1 MTQYSK
7 SALRSNLGRVR
18 GLGSAKHGARHWW
31 LERVTSLALIPL
43 SVWFL
48 MALITQL
55 LGASPA
61 ELQAWVASPLVAL
74 LLAAFAA
81 IMFVHGAMGIQVI
94 IEDYVHREP
103 VKLALILIKNTVVYG
118 TLALTLAA
126 IAKLHF
132 VGI

>member
-1 MTQYSK
+1 MSQYSK

-18 GLGSAKHGARHWW
+18 GLGSAKSGAHHWW
-31 LERVTSLALIPL
+31 IERMTSLALIPL

-48 MALITQL
+48 ASLIGSL

-61 ELQAWVASPLVAL
+61 QLQAWIASPINGL
-74 LLAAFAA
+74 LLAVFTA
-81 IMFVHGAMGIQVI
+81 IMFVHASMGVQVI
-94 IEDYVHREP
+94 IEDYVHAEG
-103 VKLALILIKNTVVYG
+103 KKIALILVKNVVIYSL
-118 TLALTLAA
+118 LALTLAA